1 MKYKTIRMTPYYVP
15 QKGQKWSYNIERS
28 KPITPGTFVNPDP
41 LGFYTYPETMS
52 DKEAFQRLKRLLIM
66 NHNSEISR
74 ITMSRNEL
82 LRLEFKE

>member
-1 MKYKTIRMTPYYVP
+1 MKYKTVRIQPYGLSGNKWGYKINRCNHVSPDYVT
-15 QKGQKWSYNIERS
+15 K
-28 KPITPGTFVNPDP
+28 PDP